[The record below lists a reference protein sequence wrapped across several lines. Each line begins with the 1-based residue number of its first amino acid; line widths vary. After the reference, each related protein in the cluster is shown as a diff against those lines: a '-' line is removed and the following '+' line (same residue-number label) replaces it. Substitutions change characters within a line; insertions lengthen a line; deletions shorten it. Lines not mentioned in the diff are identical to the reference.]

1 MSTLRDEAHQ
11 HLLPLRASQDE
22 SRTII
27 ELRESSQ
34 NTENDDEIRFETPF
48 LNSALAWQTMPLY
61 NAADA
66 PLPLNTAEKQA
77 LIFRTV
83 VFLLGTLLGSVTLL
97 FIILWAS
104 LPPIREEDQAFVH
117 LPRTFQDLKVFCQVI
132 ANYNQEHYYRVMLV
146 WLSVFLLYAC
156 TFHLPTAFKHFL
168 SQDQCI
174 YAFWLVHYGVF
185 RLHFPSCAYLSLQVP
200 LFVTC

>member
-48 LNSALAWQTMPLY
+48 LNSALAWQTMPVY

-83 VFLLGTLLGSVTLL
+83 VFRYSVGQRDPAFYNSLG
-97 FIILWAS
+97 FIAPHS
-104 LPPIREEDQAFVH
+104 
-117 LPRTFQDLKVFCQVI
+117 
-132 ANYNQEHYYRVMLV
+132 
-146 WLSVFLLYAC
+146 
-156 TFHLPTAFKHFL
+156 
-168 SQDQCI
+168 
-174 YAFWLVHYGVF
+174 
-185 RLHFPSCAYLSLQVP
+185 
-200 LFVTC
+200 

>member
-1 MSTLRDEAHQ
+1 MSTLRGEAHQ

-27 ELRESSQ
+27 ELQESSQ

-132 ANYNQEHYYRVMLV
+132 ANL
-146 WLSVFLLYAC
+146 
-156 TFHLPTAFKHFL
+156 
-168 SQDQCI
+168 
-174 YAFWLVHYGVF
+174 
-185 RLHFPSCAYLSLQVP
+185 
-200 LFVTC
+200 

>member
-1 MSTLRDEAHQ
+1 MSTLRGEAHQ

-27 ELRESSQ
+27 ELQESSQ

-83 VFLLGTLLGSVTLL
+83 VFLLGTLLG
-97 FIILWAS
+97 
-104 LPPIREEDQAFVH
+104 
-117 LPRTFQDLKVFCQVI
+117 
-132 ANYNQEHYYRVMLV
+132 
-146 WLSVFLLYAC
+146 
-156 TFHLPTAFKHFL
+156 
-168 SQDQCI
+168 
-174 YAFWLVHYGVF
+174 
-185 RLHFPSCAYLSLQVP
+185 LSLIHI
-200 LFVTC
+200 